1 MESNSSEIRQMRNLE
16 LARWREREKTAL
28 DLLQVVGELRF
39 DRGIDLTLFR
49 HQIYDTRPSVM
60 LRAHEI
66 GHEYSS
72 RPIDIDLTLS
82 IAYSVAQIEN
92 LGACK
97 VDLGRLATEWLAESD
112 SFDNLDAFV
121 SDRLQGFSSTEQIT
135 KPNEDSGRD
144 VVLYGFGR
152 IGRAMT
158 RLLVEQTGRGNQ
170 LRLRAIVL
178 RAKLSD
184 RHLEL
189 SKRISLLKTD
199 SIHGEFAGMAE
210 VSADGEGF
218 VINGNHIPVVFANKP
233 EEIDYNLYGIKD
245 ALLIDNTGV
254 WRDRAGLERHLQSG
268 IRSVLLTA
276 PGDEVPNIVVGINHE
291 KYNWEQVRLA
301 SAASCTT
308 NAVAPL
314 MQVFT
319 SALGVERAHIE
330 TIHAYTSDQNLL
342 DNFHKK
348 PRRGRS
354 APLNMVV
361 TSTGAAKAVVKVIPS
376 LEGKLTG
383 NAVRVPV
390 PNGSLVVMNIT
401 TSRKVNRDEVN
412 DLVRKAS
419 LNGPLSEQ
427 IRYSTSP
434 EYVSTNIVGESATC
448 VFDAPSTRVSSDGYG
463 LSVYAWYDN
472 EVGYS
477 CQVMRLAKYMAG
489 VHRKRFI

>member
-1 MESNSSEIRQMRNLE
+1 MEKSLEVRQLRNLE
-16 LARWREREKTAL
+16 LARWREQEKTAL

-49 HQIYDTRPSVM
+49 HQIYDTRPSEM
-60 LRAHEI
+60 LRAHEV
-66 GHEYSS
+66 GQAYTK

-82 IAYSVAQIEN
+82 IAYAVAQIKD

-97 VDLGRLATEWLAESD
+97 VDIGRLATEWLAEAEA
-112 SFDNLDAFV
+112 FENLDAFV
-121 SDRLQGFSSTEQIT
+121 SDRLTGFSTTEENTQDD
-135 KPNEDSGRD
+135 EDSGCD

-152 IGRAMT
+152 IGRAVT

-178 RAKLSD
+178 RAKLAD
-184 RHLEL
+184 RHEEL
-189 SKRISLLKTD
+189 TKRIALLTTD
-199 SIHGEFAGMAE
+199 SIHGEFAGMAQ
-210 VSADGEGF
+210 VSPDGEGF
-218 VINGNHIPVVFANKP
+218 IINGNHIPVIFANKP
-233 EEIDYNLYGIKD
+233 EDLDYTDFGIRD

-254 WRDRAGLERHLQSG
+254 WRDRAGLERHLRPG
-268 IRSVLLTA
+268 IKSVLLTA
-276 PGDEVPNIVVGINHE
+276 PGDEVPNIVVGINHDN
-291 KYNWEQVRLA
+291 YNWENVRLA

-314 MQVFT
+314 IQVLNEK
-319 SALGVERAHIE
+319 LGIERAHIE
-330 TIHAYTSDQNLL
+330 TIHAFTSDQNLL

-348 PRRGRS
+348 PRRGRA

-361 TSTGAAKAVVKVIPS
+361 TSTGAAKAVTKVMPS

-390 PNGSLVVMNIT
+390 PNGSLAILQIT
-401 TSRKVNRDEVN
+401 TSRPVNKDEVN
-412 DLVRKAS
+412 EIVRQAS
-419 LNGPLSEQ
+419 LNGPLCEQ
-427 IRYSTSP
+427 IMYSASQ
-434 EYVSTNIVGESATC
+434 EYVSSNIVGETSTS
-448 VFDAPSTRVSSDGYG
+448 VFDAPSTKVSSDGFG

-472 EVGYS
+472 EFGYS
-477 CQVMRLAKYMAG
+477 CQVMRLAKRMAG